1 MPLIKVN
8 NTELFYQD
16 SGSGPETIVFA
27 HGLLMDHTMFA
38 AQQSAFAQRFRVI
51 VYDHRGQGNSPEA
64 ASGYDMDT
72 VAEDAAALI
81 QALNASPCHF
91 AGLSMGGFVGM
102 RLAARRPELLRTLT
116 LMNTGAGREPLSGR
130 IRYNFLAQ
138 MVKLVGTRPFTSIAV
153 KELFGKSTRASSDPV
168 KQAML
173 KAWTEKLANRP
184 KNVAKALL
192 GVMNRP
198 EFSKAELAKIQC
210 PTLII
215 SGDDDT
221 AQPPAVSDRMASVI
235 PNARLVRIPACGHS
249 SSLEQPEAVIE
260 AMLLTISP
268 RSHGD
273 TENSKTK
280 QLAADKRGSTQR

>member
-1 MPLIKVN
+1 MPTIKVN
-8 NTELFYQD
+8 NTEIFYEEA
-16 SGSGPETIVFA
+16 GSGPETIVFA

-38 AQQSAFAQRFRVI
+38 AQAAAFSSGYRVI
-51 VYDHRGQGNSPEA
+51 AYDHRGQGNSAEA
-64 ASGYDMDT
+64 ATGYDMDN

-81 QALNASPCHF
+81 TALKASPCHF

-138 MVKLVGTRPFTSIAV
+138 LVKLVGTRTFVSIAV
-153 KELFGKSTRASSDPV
+153 KELFGKSTRASSNPAT
-168 KQAML
+168 QTML
-173 KAWTEKLANRP
+173 SEWTEKLASRP

-215 SGDDDT
+215 SGEDDG
-221 AQPPAVSDRMASVI
+221 AQPPVLSERMAQSI
-235 PNARLVRIPACGHS
+235 PNARTVRIPACGHS
-249 SSLEQPEAVIE
+249 SSLEQPDAVTQ
-260 AMLLTISP
+260 AMEKLF
-268 RSHGD
+268 
-273 TENSKTK
+273 
-280 QLAADKRGSTQR
+280 LAVN